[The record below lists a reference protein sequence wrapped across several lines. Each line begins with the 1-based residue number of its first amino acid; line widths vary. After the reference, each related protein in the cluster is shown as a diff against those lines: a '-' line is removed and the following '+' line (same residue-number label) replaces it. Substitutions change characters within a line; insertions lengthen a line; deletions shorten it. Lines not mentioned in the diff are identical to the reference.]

1 MHDYKVVDGMVRT
14 VSDGLKDA
22 WMQLEWAEEA
32 KEAGEHEAAM
42 LHLEEAKQR
51 VARLGE
57 WQKRAMDCVSKNME
71 KLTAAI
77 DKMKM

>member
-1 MHDYKVVDGMVRT
+1 MYKIVDGMVRT

-32 KEAGEHEAAM
+32 KEAGDHEAAM

-51 VARLGE
+51 AARLTE
-57 WQKRAMDCVSKNME
+57 WHKRATECVSRNME
-71 KLTAAI
+71 KLMAAI
-77 DKMKM
+77 EKMKA